1 MRILLIDDDQLMT
14 RMYERKFKFE
24 GDDIVTID
32 DGSMALDLLKKDGNF
47 DLILLDIMMPEMNG
61 FEFME
66 ELNKDA
72 GLKHIPIILLT
83 NLVGSDE
90 DERRGMDLGAKAYL
104 VKSRMQPNE
113 IVDAIR
119 KYAAK

>member
-1 MRILLIDDDQLMT
+1 
-14 RMYERKFKFE
+14 MYERKFKFE

-47 DLILLDIMMPEMNG
+47 DVILLDIMMPEMNG

>member
-47 DLILLDIMMPEMNG
+47 DVILLDIMMPEMNG